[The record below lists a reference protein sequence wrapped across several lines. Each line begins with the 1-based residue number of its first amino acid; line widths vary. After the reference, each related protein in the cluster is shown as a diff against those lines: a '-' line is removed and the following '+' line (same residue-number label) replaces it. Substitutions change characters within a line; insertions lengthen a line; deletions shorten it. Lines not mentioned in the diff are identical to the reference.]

1 MGKTTEHLIY
11 LIRHAKTQAN
21 LDMLYSGST
30 NVPLCQQGIDEIKE
44 LLTKV
49 QYPKVD
55 RHYTSGMIRA
65 NQTFELIFP
74 DTAYTKLP
82 ELEECNFGDFEM
94 RTYRDLK
101 DLPEYIKWV
110 SDPTGDVCC
119 PNGESFTLL
128 LERIQRGIDIIL
140 EDLKNNNQ
148 ESALIVT
155 HGGVITKLMVS
166 LFAEFNMATDLK
178 LVTKNGEGFCI
189 KYVDGKAV
197 EFSPVP

>member
-1 MGKTTEHLIY
+1 MGKSTEHLIY
-11 LIRHAKTQAN
+11 LVRHAKTQAN

-30 NVPLCQQGIDEIKE
+30 DVPLCQEGVDEIKE

-55 RHYTSGMIRA
+55 RHYTSGMTRA

-74 DTAYTKLP
+74 NIPYTKLP

-101 DLPEYIKWV
+101 DLPEYISWV
-110 SDPTGDVCC
+110 SDPTGEVVC
-119 PNGESFTLL
+119 PNGESFNQL
-128 LERIQRGIDIIL
+128 LERIMRGINIIL
-140 EDLKNNNQ
+140 EDLNNNDQ
-148 ESALIVT
+148 QSAFVVT
-155 HGGVITKLMVS
+155 HGGVITKLMIS
-166 LFAEFNMATDLK
+166 IFPEFNMSTDLK

-189 KYVDGKAV
+189 KFQDGKAV
-197 EFSPVP
+197 EYTPVP